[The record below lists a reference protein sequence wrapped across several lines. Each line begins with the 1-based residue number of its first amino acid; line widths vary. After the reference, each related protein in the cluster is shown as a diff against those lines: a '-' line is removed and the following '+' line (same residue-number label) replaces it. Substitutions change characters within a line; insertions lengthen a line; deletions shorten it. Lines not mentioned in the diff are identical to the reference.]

1 MGADC
6 MDAAA
11 VLRSKGYNPVILNMA
26 NAKTPGGGWRNGA
39 GAQEESLFR
48 RTNYLHSLID
58 PQRLG
63 SKKRYPL
70 AEFGGVY
77 SPGVLSFRANEA
89 SGYAFLPAP
98 EPYSFIAAAAIN
110 RPRLVQV
117 SRGRKRLEPKSASKT
132 KRKLGAVL
140 SIGLDHG
147 HDAIILSAFG
157 CGAFKNPPEQIA
169 EIFKELLIADPGSAY
184 SSSATAGRQGKGNN
198 TGRGLLQHALRG
210 ILLPLQPI
218 SASLVCALHRAV
230 DVCAVDVCAVCSHAC
245 RLVHRV

>member
-1 MGADC
+1 

-70 AEFGGVY
+70 PEFGGVY

-198 TGRGLLQHALRG
+198 TGRGLLQHASHG
-210 ILLPLQPI
+210 SLLPLPPI
-218 SASLVCALHRAV
+218 IALLACASHRAV
-230 DVCAVDVCAVCSHAC
+230 DVCAVDMCAVCSHAC

>member
-1 MGADC
+1 VGA
-6 MDAAA
+6 
-11 VLRSKGYNPVILNMA
+11 SH
-26 NAKTPGGGWRNGA
+26 W
-39 GAQEESLFR
+39 S
-48 RTNYLHSLID
+48 
-58 PQRLG
+58 
-63 SKKRYPL
+63 
-70 AEFGGVY
+70 
-77 SPGVLSFRANEA
+77 
-89 SGYAFLPAP
+89 
-98 EPYSFIAAAAIN
+98 
-110 RPRLVQV
+110 
-117 SRGRKRLEPKSASKT
+117 PKSASKT

-198 TGRGLLQHALRG
+198 TGRGLLQHASHG

-218 SASLVCALHRAV
+218 IALLACIYFIV
-230 DVCAVDVCAVCSHAC
+230 LLTCVGAVCSHAC